1 MNNLYRKK
9 KSNVDLFDS
18 YSLQLVSGML
28 LYERIKIQQKKLY
41 LEAIKNLIFKYEHQ
55 YNDDSHDRLLE
66 KLKQTTI
73 DSFSTVEHFFK
84 IEFGEN
90 KQDEVKFEYNYEA
103 LERMFNSSPAEKKLR
118 HVRDWLKRPPKA
130 LPPCFL
136 AWVKSLPENE
146 KETLRKL
153 RAETVRRHKEGLIP
167 VDNNGKSIDEV
178 FGSENEEQKMQ
189 SVENW
194 IKFVK
199 RPLPKCFQAYIENLH
214 EDEKERLR
222 ELYREF
228 HEKKE
233 NIHRVFEEIGYETG
247 EIL

>member
-1 MNNLYRKK
+1 MKNFYRKN
-9 KSNVDLFDS
+9 KSNVDLFES
-18 YSLQLVSGML
+18 YALQLVSGML
-28 LYERIKIQQKKLY
+28 LYERIKLQQKKLY
-41 LEAIKNLIFKYEHQ
+41 LEAIKNLIFQYEHQ

-103 LERMFNSSPAEKKLR
+103 LERMFNNSPTEKKLEY
-118 HVRDWLKRPPKA
+118 VRGWLKCPPKA

-178 FGSENEEQKMQ
+178 FGSETEERKMQ

-233 NIHRVFEEIGYETG
+233 NIHRVFEEIDYETG

>member
-1 MNNLYRKK
+1 MNNFYRKK
-9 KSNVDLFDS
+9 EGNVDLFDS
-18 YSLQLVSGML
+18 YALQLVSGML
-28 LYERIKIQQKKLY
+28 LYERIKLQQKKLY
-41 LEAIKNLIFKYEHQ
+41 LEAIKNLIFQYEHQ

-66 KLKQTTI
+66 KLKETTI

-103 LERMFNSSPAEKKLR
+103 LERMFNDSTTEKKLEY
-118 HVRDWLKRPPKA
+118 VRGWLKRPPRA

-167 VDNNGKSIDEV
+167 ADNNGKSIDEV
-178 FGSENEEQKMQ
+178 FGSENEERKMQ

-194 IKFVK
+194 IKYCK

-233 NIHRVFEEIGYETG
+233 NIHLSIGKVDYETG